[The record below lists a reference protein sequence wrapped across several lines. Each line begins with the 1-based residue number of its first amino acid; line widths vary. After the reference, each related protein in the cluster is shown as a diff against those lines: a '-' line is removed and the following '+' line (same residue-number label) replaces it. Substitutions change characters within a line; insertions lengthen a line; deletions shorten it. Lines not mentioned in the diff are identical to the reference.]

1 MSERKVNKTARQNT
15 GENRTR
21 NRRIRKIKF
30 TEAAGFVFTFF
41 VAVTVLV
48 PILWL
53 LVSSFKTDTGV
64 IKFPPRFF
72 PEEWTLHQY
81 LYVGESIPIFQM
93 TRNTVV
99 FAGGVTVVSL
109 LFDSMA
115 GYAFARMRFR
125 GSKLLF
131 SIILLTMMV
140 PFQIIMTPLYIE
152 VYKLNLLDTY
162 LGLILPR
169 ATSAFGIYMMSS
181 FFEGLPKS
189 LEESGRIDGMS
200 EFRIYRSIMLPLCKP
215 ALVSLGIFHFMNN
228 WNDLLYPL
236 MLTSSQN
243 RRTLSAGLAVL
254 VGNKVIKYGPTL
266 AATMIS
272 LTPLLVLYIFCQ
284 KYFIEGVATAGVK
297 E

>member
-1 MSERKVNKTARQNT
+1 MNRK
-15 GENRTR
+15 
-21 NRRIRKIKF
+21 
-30 TEAAGFVFTFF
+30 AAGPKASLGKILAVMFTML
-41 VAVTVLV
+41 VAFSVILPV
-48 PILWL
+48 LWL
-53 LVSSFKTDTGV
+53 LVSSFKTDAGV
-64 IKFPPRFF
+64 IQYPPRFF
-72 PEEWTLHQY
+72 PQEWTLHQY
-81 LYVGESIPIFQM
+81 AYVWKSIPIVSM
-93 TRNTVV
+93 LKNTLV
-99 FAGGVTVVSL
+99 FAGGVTLLSL

-115 GYAFARMRFR
+115 GYAFARMHFK

-152 VYKLNLLDTY
+152 VYKLNLLDSY
-162 LGLILPR
+162 AGLILPR

-181 FFEGLPKS
+181 FFGGLPKS

-215 ALVSLGIFHFMNN
+215 ALMSLGIFHFMNN

-236 MLTSSQN
+236 MLTSSAEK
-243 RRTLSAGLAVL
+243 RTLSAGLAVL

-272 LTPLLVLYIFCQ
+272 LIPLLVLYLFCQ
-284 KYFIEGVATAGVK
+284 KYFVEGIASSGMK

>member
-1 MSERKVNKTARQNT
+1 MNRK
-15 GENRTR
+15 
-21 NRRIRKIKF
+21 
-30 TEAAGFVFTFF
+30 AAGPKVSLGKILAVMFTML
-41 VAVTVLV
+41 VAFSVILPV
-48 PILWL
+48 LWL
-53 LVSSFKTDTGV
+53 LVSSFKTDAGV
-64 IKFPPRFF
+64 IQYPPRFF
-72 PEEWTLHQY
+72 PQEWTLHQY
-81 LYVGESIPIFQM
+81 AYVWKSIPIVSM
-93 TRNTVV
+93 LKNTLV
-99 FAGGVTVVSL
+99 FAGGVTLLSL

-115 GYAFARMRFR
+115 GYAFARMHFK

-152 VYKLNLLDTY
+152 VYKLNLLDSY
-162 LGLILPR
+162 AGLILPR

-181 FFEGLPKS
+181 FFGGLPKS

-215 ALVSLGIFHFMNN
+215 ALMSLGIFHFMNN

-236 MLTSSQN
+236 MLTSSAEK
-243 RRTLSAGLAVL
+243 RTLSAGLAVL

-272 LTPLLVLYIFCQ
+272 LIPLLVLYLFCQ
-284 KYFIEGVATAGVK
+284 KYFVEGIASSGMK

>member
-1 MSERKVNKTARQNT
+1 MRK
-15 GENRTR
+15 
-21 NRRIRKIKF
+21 KIGKI
-30 TEAAGFVFTFF
+30 TLAAVFGYLFTFLI
-41 VAVTVLV
+41 AITVLI

-53 LVSSFKTDTGV
+53 LVSSFKTDVGV

-81 LYVGESIPIFQM
+81 LYVGDSIPIFEM
-93 TRNTVV
+93 TKNTVI
-99 FAGGVTVVSL
+99 FAGGVTVISL

-115 GYAFARMRFR
+115 GYAFARMRFK
-125 GSKLLF
+125 GSKVLF

-152 VYKLNLLDTY
+152 VYKLHLLDSY

-181 FFEGLPKS
+181 FFQGLPKS

-200 EFRIYRSIMLPLCKP
+200 EFRIFWSIMMPLCKP

-228 WNDLLYPL
+228 WNDLLYLL

-243 RRTLSAGLAVL
+243 KRTLSAGLAVL

-272 LTPLLVLYIFCQ
+272 LTPLLILYIFCQ
-284 KYFIEGVATAGVK
+284 KYFIEGVATSGVK

>member
-1 MSERKVNKTARQNT
+1 MNRK
-15 GENRTR
+15 
-21 NRRIRKIKF
+21 
-30 TEAAGFVFTFF
+30 AAGPKVSLGKILAVMFTML
-41 VAVTVLV
+41 VAFSVILPV
-48 PILWL
+48 LWL
-53 LVSSFKTDTGV
+53 LVSSFKTDAGV
-64 IKFPPRFF
+64 IQYPPRFF
-72 PEEWTLHQY
+72 PQEWTLHQY
-81 LYVGESIPIFQM
+81 AYVWKSIPIVSM
-93 TRNTVV
+93 LKNTLV
-99 FAGGVTVVSL
+99 FAGGVTLLSL

-115 GYAFARMRFR
+115 GYAFARMHFK

-152 VYKLNLLDTY
+152 VYKLNLLDSY
-162 LGLILPR
+162 AGLILPR

-181 FFEGLPKS
+181 FFGGLPKS

-215 ALVSLGIFHFMNN
+215 ALMSLGIFHFMNN

-236 MLTSSQN
+236 MLTSSAEK
-243 RRTLSAGLAVL
+243 RTLSAGLAAL

-272 LTPLLVLYIFCQ
+272 LIPLLVLYLFCQ
-284 KYFIEGVATAGVK
+284 KYFVEGIASSGMK

>member
-1 MSERKVNKTARQNT
+1 MRK
-15 GENRTR
+15 
-21 NRRIRKIKF
+21 RIGKL
-30 TEAAGFVFTFF
+30 TLSAALGYLFTFLI
-41 VAVTVLV
+41 AVTVLI

-53 LVSSFKTDTGV
+53 FVSSFKTDVGV

-81 LYVGESIPIFQM
+81 LYVGDSIPILEM
-93 TRNTVV
+93 TKNTVI
-99 FAGGVTVVSL
+99 FAGGVTVISL

-115 GYAFARMRFR
+115 GYAFARMRFK
-125 GSKLLF
+125 GSKILF

-152 VYKLNLLDTY
+152 VYKLHLLDSY

-181 FFEGLPKS
+181 FFQGLPKS

-200 EFRIYRSIMLPLCKP
+200 EFRIFWSIMMPLCKP

-243 RRTLSAGLAVL
+243 KRTLSAGLAVL

>member
-1 MSERKVNKTARQNT
+1 MS
-15 GENRTR
+15 RTR
-21 NRRIRKIKF
+21 KKLRFRK
-30 TEAAGFVFTFF
+30 AVGFIFTFL
-41 VAVTVLV
+41 VALTILI

-53 LVSSFKTDTGV
+53 LVSSFKTDIGV

-72 PEEWTLHQY
+72 PREWTLHQY
-81 LYVGESIPIFQM
+81 LYVGESIPVFEM
-93 TRNTVV
+93 TRNTII

-115 GYAFARMRFR
+115 GYAFARMNFE

-152 VYKLNLLDTY
+152 VYKFNLLDTY
-162 LGLILPR
+162 AGLILPR
-169 ATSAFGIYMMSS
+169 ATSAFGIYMMNS
-181 FFEGLPKS
+181 FFSGLPKS
-189 LEESGRIDGMS
+189 LEESGRIDGMG

-215 ALVSLGIFHFMNN
+215 ALVSLGIYHFMNN

-243 RRTLSAGLAVL
+243 KRTLSAGLAVL

-272 LTPLLVLYIFCQ
+272 LTPLLILYIFCQ
-284 KYFIEGVATAGVK
+284 KYFIEGIVASGMK

>member
-1 MSERKVNKTARQNT
+1 MSNYKLRGKLSAANVIGTA
-15 GENRTR
+15 
-21 NRRIRKIKF
+21 
-30 TEAAGFVFTFF
+30 
-41 VAVTVLV
+41 VALLVALSVLV
-48 PILWL
+48 PIIWL
-53 LVSSFKTDTGV
+53 LVSSFKTDVGV

-81 LYVGESIPIFQM
+81 KYVGQSIPIFAM
-93 TRNTVV
+93 TRNTIV
-99 FAGGVTVVSL
+99 FAGGVTIVSL
-109 LFDSMA
+109 IFDSMA
-115 GYAFARMRFR
+115 GYAFARMNFK
-125 GSKLLF
+125 GSKLIF

-152 VYKLNLLDTY
+152 VYKFGLLDTY
-162 LGLILPR
+162 AGLILPR
-169 ATSAFGIYMMSS
+169 ATSAFGIYMMRS
-181 FFEGLPKS
+181 FFVGLPES

-200 EFRIYRSIMLPLCKP
+200 EFRIFRSIMLPLCKP

-236 MLTSSQN
+236 MLTSSADK
-243 RRTLSAGLAVL
+243 RTLSAGLAVL

-272 LTPLLVLYIFCQ
+272 LAPLLILYLFCQ
-284 KYFIEGVATAGVK
+284 KYFVEGIAASGMK

>member
-1 MSERKVNKTARQNT
+1 MSRKKK
-15 GENRTR
+15 
-21 NRRIRKIKF
+21 RIRF
-30 TEAAGFVFTFF
+30 APAAAFM
-41 VAVTVLV
+41 VTLLIAFSILI

-53 LVSSFKTDTGV
+53 FVSSFKTDTGV

-81 LYVGESIPIFQM
+81 LYVGDSIPIFEM
-93 TRNTVV
+93 TKNTII
-99 FAGGVTVVSL
+99 FAGGVTIISL

-115 GYAFARMRFR
+115 GYAFARMRFK

-181 FFEGLPKS
+181 FFSGLPKS

-215 ALVSLGIFHFMNN
+215 ALVSLGIYHFMNN

-243 RRTLSAGLAVL
+243 KRTLSAGLAVL

-272 LTPLLVLYIFCQ
+272 LTPLLVLYVFCQ
-284 KYFIEGVATAGVK
+284 KYFIEGVASSGVK

>member
-1 MSERKVNKTARQNT
+1 MRK
-15 GENRTR
+15 
-21 NRRIRKIKF
+21 KIGKL
-30 TEAAGFVFTFF
+30 TLSAALGYLFTFLI
-41 VAVTVLV
+41 AVTVLI

-53 LVSSFKTDTGV
+53 FVSSFKTDVGV

-81 LYVGESIPIFQM
+81 LYVGDSIPIFEM
-93 TRNTVV
+93 TKNTVI
-99 FAGGVTVVSL
+99 FAGGVTVISL

-115 GYAFARMRFR
+115 GYAFARMRFK
-125 GSKLLF
+125 GSGILF

-152 VYKLNLLDTY
+152 VYKLRLLDSY

-181 FFEGLPKS
+181 FFQGLPKS

-200 EFRIYRSIMLPLCKP
+200 EFRIFWSIMMPLCKP

-243 RRTLSAGLAVL
+243 KRTLSAGLAVL

>member
-1 MSERKVNKTARQNT
+1 MYKTK
-15 GENRTR
+15 
-21 NRRIRKIKF
+21 KI
-30 TEAAGFVFTFF
+30 TLSAAVGYMFTFLI
-41 VAVTVLV
+41 AVTILI

-53 LVSSFKTDTGV
+53 LVSSFKTDVGV

-81 LYVGESIPIFQM
+81 LYVGDSIPIFEM
-93 TRNTVV
+93 TKNTVI
-99 FAGGVTVVSL
+99 FAGGVTVISL

-115 GYAFARMRFR
+115 GYAFARMRFK
-125 GSKLLF
+125 GSKILF
-131 SIILLTMMV
+131 SIILLTMML

-152 VYKLNLLDTY
+152 VYKLHLLDSY

-200 EFRIYRSIMLPLCKP
+200 EFRIFRSIMMPLCKP

-243 RRTLSAGLAVL
+243 KRTLSAGLAVL

-284 KYFIEGVATAGVK
+284 KYFIEGVATSGVK

>member
-1 MSERKVNKTARQNT
+1 MQMRK
-15 GENRTR
+15 
-21 NRRIRKIKF
+21 KIGKL
-30 TEAAGFVFTFF
+30 TLSAALGYLFTFLI
-41 VAVTVLV
+41 AVTVLI

-53 LVSSFKTDTGV
+53 FVSSFKTDVGV

-81 LYVGESIPIFQM
+81 LYVGDSIPIFEM
-93 TRNTVV
+93 TKNTVI
-99 FAGGVTVVSL
+99 FAGGVTVISL

-115 GYAFARMRFR
+115 GYAFARMRFK
-125 GSKLLF
+125 GSRILF

-152 VYKLNLLDTY
+152 VYKLHLLDSY

-181 FFEGLPKS
+181 FFQGLPKS

-200 EFRIYRSIMLPLCKP
+200 EFRIFWSIMMPLCKP

-243 RRTLSAGLAVL
+243 KRTLSAGLAVL

>member
-1 MSERKVNKTARQNT
+1 MHKMKK
-15 GENRTR
+15 
-21 NRRIRKIKF
+21 RITLSGAI
-30 TEAAGFVFTFF
+30 GYVFTLLIAF
-41 VAVTVLV
+41 TVLV

-53 LVSSFKTDTGV
+53 LVSSFKTDVGV

-81 LYVGESIPIFQM
+81 LYVGDSIPIFQM
-93 TRNTVV
+93 TKNTVI
-99 FAGGVTVVSL
+99 FAGGVTVISL

-115 GYAFARMRFR
+115 GYAFARMRFK
-125 GSKLLF
+125 GSKVLF

-152 VYKLNLLDTY
+152 VYKFHLLDSY

-200 EFRIYRSIMLPLCKP
+200 EFRIFRSIMMPLCKP

-228 WNDLLYPL
+228 WNELLYPL

-243 RRTLSAGLAVL
+243 KRTLSAGLAVL

>member
-1 MSERKVNKTARQNT
+1 MYKTK
-15 GENRTR
+15 
-21 NRRIRKIKF
+21 KISLS
-30 TEAAGFVFTFF
+30 AVVGYIFTFLI
-41 VAVTVLV
+41 AVTILI

-53 LVSSFKTDTGV
+53 LVSSFKTDVGV

-81 LYVGESIPIFQM
+81 LYVGDSIPIFEM
-93 TRNTVV
+93 TKNTVI
-99 FAGGVTVVSL
+99 FAGGVTVISL

-115 GYAFARMRFR
+115 GYAFARMRFK
-125 GSKLLF
+125 GSKILF
-131 SIILLTMMV
+131 AIILLTMMV

-152 VYKLNLLDTY
+152 VYKFHLLDSY

-200 EFRIYRSIMLPLCKP
+200 EFRIFRSIMMPLCKP

-243 RRTLSAGLAVL
+243 KRTLSAGLAVL

-284 KYFIEGVATAGVK
+284 KYFIEGVATSGVK

>member
-1 MSERKVNKTARQNT
+1 MRK
-15 GENRTR
+15 
-21 NRRIRKIKF
+21 KIGKI
-30 TEAAGFVFTFF
+30 TLAAALGYLFTFLI
-41 VAVTVLV
+41 AVTVLI

-53 LVSSFKTDTGV
+53 LVSSFKNDVGV

-81 LYVGESIPIFQM
+81 LYVGDSIPIFEM
-93 TRNTVV
+93 TKNTVI
-99 FAGGVTVVSL
+99 FAGGVTVISL

-115 GYAFARMRFR
+115 GYAFARMRFK
-125 GSKLLF
+125 GSKVLF

-152 VYKLNLLDTY
+152 VYKLHLLDSY

-181 FFEGLPKS
+181 FFQGLPKS

-200 EFRIYRSIMLPLCKP
+200 EFRIFWSIMMPLCKP

-243 RRTLSAGLAVL
+243 KRTLSAGLAVL

-272 LTPLLVLYIFCQ
+272 LTPLLILYIFCQ
-284 KYFIEGVATAGVK
+284 KYFIEGVATSGVK

>member
-1 MSERKVNKTARQNT
+1 MNK
-15 GENRTR
+15 GK
-21 NRRIRKIKF
+21 KIKLSTVAGVIF
-30 TEAAGFVFTFF
+30 TTLIAFS
-41 VAVTVLV
+41 VLL

-53 LVSSFKTDTGV
+53 LVSSFKTDVGV

-81 LYVGESIPIFQM
+81 LYVGDSIPILQM
-93 TRNTVV
+93 TKNTVI
-99 FAGGVTVVSL
+99 FAGGVTIISL

-152 VYKLNLLDTY
+152 VYKFNLLDTY

-181 FFEGLPKS
+181 FFTGLPKS

-200 EFRIYRSIMLPLCKP
+200 EFRIFRSIMLPLCKP

-243 RRTLSAGLAVL
+243 KRTLSAGLAVL

-272 LTPLLVLYIFCQ
+272 LTPLLILYIFCQ
-284 KYFIEGVATAGVK
+284 KYFIEGVATAGMK

>member
-1 MSERKVNKTARQNT
+1 MY
-15 GENRTR
+15 
-21 NRRIRKIKF
+21 RIKKMTLSAAIGYIF
-30 TEAAGFVFTFF
+30 TLL

-53 LVSSFKTDTGV
+53 LVSSFKTDVGV

-81 LYVGESIPIFQM
+81 LYVGDSIPIFDM
-93 TRNTVV
+93 TKNTVI
-99 FAGGVTVVSL
+99 FAGGVTLISL

-115 GYAFARMRFR
+115 GYAFARMRFK
-125 GSKLLF
+125 GSRVLF

-152 VYKLNLLDTY
+152 VYKLHLLDSY

-200 EFRIYRSIMLPLCKP
+200 EFRIFRSIMMPLCKP

-243 RRTLSAGLAVL
+243 KRTLSAGLAVL

>member
-1 MSERKVNKTARQNT
+1 MH
-15 GENRTR
+15 
-21 NRRIRKIKF
+21 KIKKI
-30 TEAAGFVFTFF
+30 TLSGAIGYIFTFLI
-41 VAVTVLV
+41 AVTVLV

-53 LVSSFKTDTGV
+53 LVSSFKTDVGV

-81 LYVGESIPIFQM
+81 LYVGDSIPIFDM
-93 TRNTVV
+93 TRNTVI
-99 FAGGVTVVSL
+99 FAGGVTVISL

-115 GYAFARMRFR
+115 GYAFARMRFK
-125 GSKLLF
+125 GSKALF

-152 VYKLNLLDTY
+152 VYKLHLLDSY

-200 EFRIYRSIMLPLCKP
+200 EFRIFRSIMMPLCKP

-243 RRTLSAGLAVL
+243 KRTLSAGLAVL

>member
-1 MSERKVNKTARQNT
+1 MY
-15 GENRTR
+15 
-21 NRRIRKIKF
+21 RIKKMTLFAAIGYIF
-30 TEAAGFVFTFF
+30 TLL
-41 VAVTVLV
+41 VAITVLV

-53 LVSSFKTDTGV
+53 LVSSFKTDVGV

-81 LYVGESIPIFQM
+81 LYVGDSIPIFDM
-93 TRNTVV
+93 TKNTVI
-99 FAGGVTVVSL
+99 FAGGVTLISL

-115 GYAFARMRFR
+115 GYAFARMRFK
-125 GSKLLF
+125 GSKVLF

-152 VYKLNLLDTY
+152 VYKLHLLDSY

-200 EFRIYRSIMLPLCKP
+200 EFRIFRSIMMPLCKP

-243 RRTLSAGLAVL
+243 KRTLSAGLAVL

>member
-1 MSERKVNKTARQNT
+1 MNRK
-15 GENRTR
+15 
-21 NRRIRKIKF
+21 
-30 TEAAGFVFTFF
+30 AAGHKVSLGKILAVMFTML
-41 VAVTVLV
+41 VAFSVILPV
-48 PILWL
+48 LWL
-53 LVSSFKTDTGV
+53 LVSSFKTDAGV
-64 IKFPPRFF
+64 IQYPPRFF
-72 PEEWTLHQY
+72 PQEWTLHQY
-81 LYVGESIPIFQM
+81 AYVWKSIPIVSM
-93 TRNTVV
+93 LKNTLV
-99 FAGGVTVVSL
+99 FAGGVTLLSL

-115 GYAFARMRFR
+115 GYAFARMHFK

-152 VYKLNLLDTY
+152 VYKLNLLDSY
-162 LGLILPR
+162 AGLILPR

-181 FFEGLPKS
+181 FFGGLPKS

-215 ALVSLGIFHFMNN
+215 ALMSLGIFHFMNN

-236 MLTSSQN
+236 MLTSSAEK
-243 RRTLSAGLAVL
+243 RTLSAGLAVL

-272 LTPLLVLYIFCQ
+272 LIPLLVLYLFCQ
-284 KYFIEGVATAGVK
+284 KYFVEGIASSGMK

>member
-1 MSERKVNKTARQNT
+1 MSK
-15 GENRTR
+15 
-21 NRRIRKIKF
+21 RKIKIS
-30 TEAAGFVFTFF
+30 TMAGYVITSLIAF
-41 VAVTVLV
+41 TVLI

-53 LVSSFKTDTGV
+53 LVSSFKTDVGV

-81 LYVGESIPIFQM
+81 LYVGDSIPIFEM
-93 TRNTVV
+93 TKNTIV

-115 GYAFARMRFR
+115 GYAFARMRFK

-152 VYKLNLLDTY
+152 VYKFHLLDTY

-181 FFEGLPKS
+181 FFSGLPKS

-200 EFRIYRSIMLPLCKP
+200 EFRIFWSIMLPLCKP
-215 ALVSLGIFHFMNN
+215 ALVSLGIYHFMNN

-243 RRTLSAGLAVL
+243 KRTLSAGLAVL

-272 LTPLLVLYIFCQ
+272 LTPLLILYIFCQ
-284 KYFIEGVATAGVK
+284 KYFIEGIATSGIK